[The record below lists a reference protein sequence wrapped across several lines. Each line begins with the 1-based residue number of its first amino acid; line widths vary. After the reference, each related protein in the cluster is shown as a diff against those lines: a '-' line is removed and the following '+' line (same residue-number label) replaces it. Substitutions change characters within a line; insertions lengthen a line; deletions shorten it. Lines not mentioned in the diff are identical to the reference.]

1 MQQNLQTGSGIKLLI
16 NGNLAAFATG
26 INFTRSTNTKVIYEI
41 DSPFAKEIMTTT
53 YAVNGSLTGL
63 RVRGSG
69 GLDGAGIMNAS
80 TANAFFTQK
89 YCVIEIVDILS
100 KVTMY
105 TIDHVVFSEDSW
117 NIQNRQLMTFSAN
130 FKGIFMRNEV
140 SDKSG

>member
-1 MQQNLQTGSGIKLLI
+1 MQQNLQNGSGIKVLI
-16 NGNLAAFATG
+16 NGNLCAFATG
-26 INFTRSTNTKVIYEI
+26 INFTRSTNTKAVYEI
-41 DSPFAKEIMTTT
+41 DNPFAREIMTTT
-53 YAVNGSLTGL
+53 YSVSGSLTGL

-80 TANAFFTQK
+80 TASSFFTQK

-100 KVTMY
+100 KVTLY
-105 TIDHVVFSEDSW
+105 TINQVVFDQDSW
-117 NIQNRQLMTFSAN
+117 NIQNRQMLTFSAN